1 MHPIAFRVFQPP
13 TVMNAKTASTY
24 GKEFATRIAH
34 QPLSAT
40 KMATNTV
47 KPVTTPVSNV

>member
-1 MHPIAFRVFQPP
+1 MNQIAFRVFHPP
-13 TVMNAKTASTY
+13 TVMNAKTVSIY

-34 QPLSAT
+34 RPLLST
-40 KMATNTV
+40 KMVTSTV